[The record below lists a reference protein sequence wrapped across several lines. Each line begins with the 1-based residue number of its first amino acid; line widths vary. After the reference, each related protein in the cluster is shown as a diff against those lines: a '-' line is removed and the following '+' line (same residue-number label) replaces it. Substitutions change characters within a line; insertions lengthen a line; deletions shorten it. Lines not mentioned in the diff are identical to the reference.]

1 MRRIRRQTSA
11 LHLLALAAGIAPIAL
26 VATPAAAQ
34 AAARA
39 PISLEAQSLSSALT
53 QLGRQTRTEI
63 IFNPALVRGKHA
75 AALKG
80 SYSVADAIERLI
92 AGHGLRVRSTSGGAF
107 VIEAQAAARPQQVS
121 ELAPGTLEEAPA
133 EALEEGEVVVTGTLL
148 RGVAPTGT
156 NVVTMKRDDILATG
170 ASSANDVLAMIPQV
184 GSFNTVPSG
193 SGDISIPIVRPNI
206 RNLGASGGTTTLVL
220 MNGKRMVGAG
230 VLQTS
235 VDPSIVPPDLID
247 RVEVVPDGGS
257 AIYGSDAIGG
267 VINFITRK
275 RFDGVGAN
283 LRYGFAD
290 DYKTID
296 GNLTVGKD
304 WGSGSIFASYSYAW
318 HDNILGIDRDFVRAD
333 HREVGGQDLRST
345 TCAQGNFITLNNGVS
360 HAAPGLTPN
369 TQNRC
374 DQADYADVYP
384 REERHAVFAGLTQ
397 ALSDSVDF
405 QVTAYWSRRDTTRL
419 NATPGF
425 TGQILFTNPYFRP
438 IGFQP
443 IQQVALSFASVFG
456 ESMKSHARFDS
467 WGVSPS
473 LSIDLSDR
481 WQLRTEA
488 NYGSSYSLVREPTI
502 NATAATLALGG
513 TTLATALNPY
523 NPGASNP
530 AVLAAIRDFENYGQ
544 ADQEMFQARAIL
556 DGKVATIAG
565 GDIRLAVGAEYFFE
579 ELDSLVSLDRRNVFT
594 NAIGSVTNR
603 NVKSVFAE
611 AVIPLVGA
619 GNGMPGLRAFQ
630 ISGSIR
636 HDSYDDVGGTTN
648 PKIGFNYKPFD
659 DLLIRGNYGTSFHAP
674 SLADTTSLADAR
686 VQILLVSPL
695 RAPGSPPTDFL
706 RPTLVLAGGN
716 PALKPEEA
724 KTWSVGFDWTPKA
737 VSGLVV
743 SATYYNVRFTDAIAV
758 PPVLSP
764 VFFTDPG
771 FRSFY
776 ITNPTLAQV
785 RALVGNTPLNGA
797 PNLESLY
804 LGTSPYVV
812 MDARRTNLGAIHVDG
827 IDFNLAYLRETGFGS
842 INASFAGT
850 YTLNRTTQAVS
861 GSAFDDNLKNGTGRL
876 TFAAALGAR
885 VGALTARASLN
896 HRDGYPILG
905 VPPQTR
911 VDSFNTVDLFFA
923 YDLGGVLKNSMLTV
937 NVDNVFDQDPPYL
950 NSSTGYT
957 NGFTLG
963 RLVSFGVRTKF

>member
-1 MRRIRRQTSA
+1 MRRSRRQSST
-11 LHLLALAAGIAPIAL
+11 LHLLALAAGIAPLAL
-26 VATPAAAQ
+26 AAATPAVAQ

-75 AALKG
+75 AALRG
-80 SYSVADAIERLI
+80 SYAVADAIERLI
-92 AGHGLRVRSTSGGAF
+92 AGHGLRVRSTPSGAF

-121 ELAPGTLEEAPA
+121 ELAPGTLEEAPS

-156 NVVTMKRDDILATG
+156 NVVTMKREDIIATG
-170 ASSANDVLAMIPQV
+170 ASSANDLLTAIPQV
-184 GSFNTVPSG
+184 GGFNSVPSG
-193 SGDISIPIVRPNI
+193 SGDISNPIVRPNI

-220 MNGKRMVGAG
+220 MNGRRLVGAG

-235 VDPSIVPPDLID
+235 VDPSIIPPDLIE

-275 RFDGVGAN
+275 RFDGIGAN
-283 LRYGFAD
+283 VRYGFAD
-290 DYKTID
+290 DYQTID
-296 GNLTVGKD
+296 GNVTIGKD
-304 WGSGSIFASYSYAW
+304 WGSGSLFAAYSYAW
-318 HDNILGIDRDFVRAD
+318 HDNILGIDRDYVRAD
-333 HREVGGQDLRST
+333 QSARGGQDLRAF
-345 TCAQGNFITLNNGVS
+345 TCSPGNFTVGGVS
-360 HAAPGLTPN
+360 YAAPGLLPN
-369 TQNRC
+369 TSNRC
-374 DQADYADVYP
+374 DGTDYADVYP
-384 REERHAVFAGLTQ
+384 RERRHAVFAGLTQ
-397 ALSDSVDF
+397 ALSDSIDF
-405 QVTAYWSRRDTTRL
+405 QATAYWARRDTIKL

-425 TGQILFTNPYFRP
+425 TGNILFTNPYFRP
-438 IGFQP
+438 IGVSPVQS
-443 IQQVALSFASVFG
+443 VAISFADAFG
-456 ESMKSHARFDS
+456 ESMESRARFDS

-473 LSIDLSDR
+473 LSIRLSDR
-481 WQLRTEA
+481 WELRTEA
-488 NYGSSYSLVREPTI
+488 NYGSSFSQVREPTI
-502 NATAATLALGG
+502 NATAATIALAG

-523 NPGASNP
+523 DPGASNP
-530 AVLAAIRDFENYGQ
+530 AVLAAIRDFENYGH
-544 ADQEMFQARAIL
+544 ADQEMLQARAIL

-565 GDIRLAVGAEYFFE
+565 GDIRLAIGAEYFFE
-579 ELDSLVSLDRRNVFT
+579 KLDSLVSLDRRNVFT
-594 NAIGSVTNR
+594 NAMGSVTSR
-603 NVKSVFAE
+603 HVKSVFAE
-611 AVIPLVGA
+611 ALVPLVGV
-619 GNGMPGLRAFQ
+619 GNGMPGLRSLQ

-648 PKIGFNYKPFD
+648 PKIGVNYKPFD

-686 VQILLVSPL
+686 AQILLFSPF
-695 RAPGSPPTDFL
+695 RAPGSSPLDIL
-706 RPTLVLAGGN
+706 RPTIVLAGGS
-716 PALKPEEA
+716 PDLKPEEA

-737 VSGLVV
+737 VSGLLV

-758 PPVLSP
+758 PPFVSP

-771 FRSFY
+771 YRGFY
-776 ITNPTLAQV
+776 TLSPTLAQV
-785 RALVGNTPLNGA
+785 RALVGSRPLNGA
-797 PNLESLY
+797 ASLESLFV
-804 LGTSPYVV
+804 GTSPYVI

-827 IDFNLAYLRETGFGS
+827 VDFNLAYLRQTGFGS
-842 INASFAGT
+842 INASVAGT
-850 YTLNRTTQAVS
+850 YTLNRKTQAVQ
-861 GSAFDDNLKNGTGRL
+861 GAPFDDNLKNGSGRL
-876 TFAAALGAR
+876 TLTAALGAK
-885 VGALTARASLN
+885 VGDFTARATFN
-896 HRDGYPILG
+896 HRGGYPMLG
-905 VPPQTR
+905 VAPQTR

>member
-1 MRRIRRQTSA
+1 MRRNRRHKSA
-11 LHLLALAAGIAPIAL
+11 LRLLALISIAPIAL
-26 VATPAAAQ
+26 SAVPAVAQ
-34 AAARA
+34 ASPRAAIR
-39 PISLEAQSLSSALT
+39 LEAQSLSSALT

-63 IFNPALVRGKHA
+63 IFNPALVRGKRA
-75 AALKG
+75 PALSG
-80 SYSVADAIERLI
+80 SYPVAEAIDRLI
-92 AGHGLRVRSTSGGAF
+92 AGHGLRARPTSSGAF
-107 VIEAQAAARPQQVS
+107 VIEAGAAPAARPQQTS
-121 ELAPGTLEEAPA
+121 AAEPAAAGDAPA
-133 EALEEGEVVVTGTLL
+133 SEDGEVVVTGTLL

-156 NVVTMKRDDILATG
+156 NVVSVGREEVVASG
-170 ASSANDVLAMIPQV
+170 ASSANDLLASIPQV
-184 GSFNTVPSG
+184 GNFGTVPSG
-193 SGDISIPIVRPNI
+193 SGDISLPVVRPNI

-220 MNGKRMVGAG
+220 MNGRRIVGAG

-235 VDPSIVPPDLID
+235 VDPSIIPPDMIE

-275 RFDGVGAN
+275 RFDGIGAN
-283 LRYGFAD
+283 ARYGFAD
-290 DYKTID
+290 DYQTAE

-304 WGSGSIFASYSYAW
+304 WGTGSIYASYAYAW
-318 HDNILGIDRDFVRAD
+318 HDNILGVDRDYVRAD
-333 HREVGGQDLRST
+333 HSARGGQDLRST
-345 TCAQGNFITLNNGVS
+345 TCALGNFITLNNGVS
-360 HAAPGLTPN
+360 HAAPGLQPN

-374 DQADYADVYP
+374 DATDYADVYP

-397 ALSDSVDF
+397 QLSDSVDF
-405 QVTAYWSRRDTTRL
+405 QATAYWARRDTTRL

-425 TGQILFTNPYFRP
+425 TGQIFFTNPYFRP
-438 IGFQP
+438 IGLQP
-443 IQQVALSFASVFG
+443 LQQVAMSFASVFG
-456 ESMKSHARFDS
+456 ESMESHARFDS

-473 LSIDLSDR
+473 LSIGLSDR
-481 WQLRTEA
+481 WELRTEA
-488 NYGSSYSLVREPTI
+488 NYGHSFSQVREPTI

-523 NPGASNP
+523 DPGASNP
-530 AVLAAIRDFENYGQ
+530 AVLAAIRDFENYGH
-544 ADQEMFQARAIL
+544 ADQELFQTRAIL
-556 DGKVATIAG
+556 DGRLATIAG
-565 GDIRLAVGAEYFFE
+565 GDIRLAIGAEYFFE
-579 ELDSLVSLDRRNVFT
+579 KLDSLVSLDRRDVFT
-594 NAIGSVTNR
+594 NAIGSVTSR
-603 NVKSVFAE
+603 HAKSVFAE
-611 AVIPLVGA
+611 ALIPLVGP
-619 GNGMPGLRAFQ
+619 GNSMPGLRAFQ

-724 KTWSVGFDWTPKA
+724 KTWSLGFDWTPKA
-737 VSGLVV
+737 APGLVA
-743 SATYYNVRFTDAIAV
+743 SATYYNVKFTDAISV
-758 PPVLSP
+758 PPVLLP
-764 VFFTDPG
+764 IFFTDPG
-771 FRSFY
+771 FSSFY
-776 ITNPTLAQV
+776 TINPTLAQV

-797 PNLESLY
+797 PSLESLY
-804 LGTSPYVV
+804 LGTSPYVL

-842 INASFAGT
+842 INASIAGT
-850 YTLNRTTQAVS
+850 YTLNRKTQAVA

-876 TFAAALGAR
+876 AFIAALGAK
-885 VGALTARASLN
+885 VGDFTARATLN
-896 HRDGYPILG
+896 HRSGYPIISATQSE
-905 VPPQTR
+905 VSAF
-911 VDSFNTVDLFFA
+911 DTVDLFFA
-923 YDLGGVLKNSMLTV
+923 YDLGGLLKDTMLTL
-937 NVDNVFDQDPPYL
+937 NIDNVFDQDPPYL
-950 NSSTGYT
+950 DSSIGYT

>member
-1 MRRIRRQTSA
+1 MRRNRRRTSA
-11 LHLLALAAGIAPIAL
+11 IHLLAFASLAPLALAAAP
-26 VATPAAAQ
+26 ATTQ
-34 AAARA
+34 ASVRA
-39 PISLEAQSLSSALT
+39 PIQLEAQSLSSALT

-63 IFNPALVRGKHA
+63 IFKPALVRGKHV

-80 SYSVADAIERLI
+80 SYSVAEAIDRLI
-92 AGHGLRVRSTSGGAF
+92 AGHGLRARPTSGGAF
-107 VIEAQAAARPQQVS
+107 VIEMQAVARPQQTS
-121 ELAPGTLEEAPA
+121 DAAPA
-133 EALEEGEVVVTGTLL
+133 ATDDGPSEAAEDGEVVVTGTLL

-156 NVVTMKRDDILATG
+156 NVVSLKREDIVATG
-170 ASSANDVLAMIPQV
+170 ASSANDLLASIPQV
-184 GSFNTVPSG
+184 GNFNYVPSG

-220 MNGKRMVGAG
+220 MNGRRIVGAG

-235 VDPSIVPPDLID
+235 VDPSIIPPDLIE

-275 RFDGVGAN
+275 RFDGIGAN

-290 DYKTID
+290 DYQTVE

-304 WGSGSIFASYSYAW
+304 WGTGSIYASYAYAW
-318 HDNILGIDRDFVRAD
+318 HDNILGIDRDYVRAD
-333 HREVGGQDLRST
+333 HSARGGQDLRAF
-345 TCAQGNFITLNNGVS
+345 TCSPGNFTVGSVS
-360 HAAPGLTPN
+360 HAAPGLQPN
-369 TQNRC
+369 TANRC
-374 DQADYADVYP
+374 DTNDFADVYP
-384 REERHAVFAGLTQ
+384 RERRHAVFAGLTQ

-405 QVTAYWSRRDTTRL
+405 QATAYWARRDTTRL

-425 TGQILFTNPYFRP
+425 TGTILFTNPHYRP
-438 IGFQP
+438 IGFAPAQS
-443 IQQVALSFASVFG
+443 VAISFADAFG
-456 ESMKSHARFDS
+456 ESMESRARFDS

-481 WQLRTEA
+481 WELRAEA
-488 NYGSSYSLVREPTI
+488 NYGHSYSQVREPTI
-502 NATAATLALGG
+502 NATAATIALAG

-523 NPGASNP
+523 DPGASNP
-530 AVLAAIRDFENYGQ
+530 AVLAAIRDFENYGH
-544 ADQEMFQARAIL
+544 ADQELFQTRAIL
-556 DGKVATIAG
+556 DGRIATIAG
-565 GDIRLAVGAEYFFE
+565 GDIRLAIGAEYFFE
-579 ELDSLVSLDRRNVFT
+579 KLDSLVSLDRRNVFT
-594 NAIGSVTNR
+594 NAMGSVTSR

-611 AVIPLVGA
+611 ALIPLVGA

-686 VQILLVSPL
+686 AQILLFSPF
-695 RAPGSPPTDFL
+695 RAPGSSPFDIL
-706 RPTLVLAGGN
+706 RPTIILAGGS
-716 PALKPEEA
+716 PDLTPEKA
-724 KTWSVGFDWTPKA
+724 KTWSVGVDWTPKA
-737 VSGLVV
+737 VPGLVA
-743 SATYYNVRFTDAIAV
+743 SATYYNVRFTDAISA
-758 PPVLSP
+758 PPFLSP

-771 FRSFY
+771 YRSFY

-785 RALVGNTPLNGA
+785 RALVGSTPLNGA
-797 PNLESLY
+797 PSLDSLY
-804 LGTSPYVV
+804 LGTSPYVI

-827 IDFNLAYLRETGFGS
+827 IDFNLAYLRPTGFGS

-850 YTLNRTTQAVS
+850 YTLNRKTQAVQ
-861 GSAFDDNLKNGTGRL
+861 GAAFDDNLKNGTGRL
-876 TFAAALGAR
+876 TFVAALGAK
-885 VGALTARASLN
+885 VGDFTARASLN

-905 VPPQTR
+905 VAPQTR

-923 YDLGGVLKNSMLTV
+923 YDLGGVLKNAMLTV

>member
-1 MRRIRRQTSA
+1 MRSTRRRTSA
-11 LHLLALAAGIAPIAL
+11 LRLLALVSIAPLAL
-26 VATPAAAQ
+26 TVVPAAAQ
-34 AAARA
+34 AATRA
-39 PISLEAQSLSSALT
+39 PVQLEAQSLSSALT

-63 IFNPALVRGKHA
+63 IFNPALVRGKRA
-75 AALKG
+75 MAVRG
-80 SYSVADAIERLI
+80 SYSVAEAIDRLI
-92 AGHGLRVRSTSGGAF
+92 AGHGLRARAASGGAF
-107 VIEAQAAARPQQVS
+107 VIEAVATPAPRPLQTSDVAPAAVD
-121 ELAPGTLEEAPA
+121 EAPA
-133 EALEEGEVVVTGTLL
+133 DPAGEGEVVVTGTLL

-156 NVVTMKRDDILATG
+156 NVVSVKREDIVASGAT
-170 ASSANDVLAMIPQV
+170 SANDLLASIPQV
-184 GSFNTVPSG
+184 GNFNYVPSG

-220 MNGKRMVGAG
+220 MNGKRLVGAG

-235 VDPSIVPPDLID
+235 VDPSIIPPDLID

-283 LRYGFAD
+283 VRYGFAD
-290 DYKTID
+290 DYKTVE

-304 WGSGSIFASYSYAW
+304 WGSGSIYASYAYAW
-318 HDNILGIDRDFVRAD
+318 HDNILGIDRDYVRAD
-333 HREVGGQDLRST
+333 QTSRGGQDFRAT
-345 TCAQGNFITLNNGVS
+345 TCSPGNFTVGGIS
-360 HAAPGLTPN
+360 YAAPGLAPN
-369 TQNRC
+369 TSNKC
-374 DQADYADVYP
+374 DTTDYADIYP
-384 REERHAVFAGLTQ
+384 RERRHAVFAGLTQ

-405 QVTAYWSRRDTTRL
+405 QATAYWARRDTTRL

-425 TGQILFTNPYFRP
+425 TGNILFTNPHFRP
-438 IGFQP
+438 IGLSPVQS
-443 IQQVALSFASVFG
+443 VAISFADAFG
-456 ESMKSHARFDS
+456 ESMESRARFDS

-502 NATAATLALGG
+502 NATAATLALAG

-523 NPGASNP
+523 DPGASNP

-544 ADQEMFQARAIL
+544 ADQEMLQARAIL
-556 DGKVATIAG
+556 DGRVATIGG

-579 ELDSLVSLDRRNVFT
+579 KLDSLVSLDRRNVFT
-594 NAIGSVTNR
+594 NAMGSVTSR
-603 NVKSVFAE
+603 HVKSVFAE
-611 AVIPLVGA
+611 ALIPLVGS

-686 VQILLVSPL
+686 AQILLFSPF
-695 RAPGSPPTDFL
+695 RAPGSSPLDIL
-706 RPTLVLAGGN
+706 RPTIVLAGGSPN
-716 PALKPEEA
+716 LKPEEA

-737 VSGLVV
+737 VPGLVA
-743 SATYYNVRFTDAIAV
+743 SATYYNVRFTDAISV
-758 PPVLSP
+758 PPFLSP

-771 FRSFY
+771 YRSFY
-776 ITNPTLAQV
+776 TLSPTLAQV
-785 RALVGNTPLNGA
+785 QALVGSTPLNGA
-797 PNLESLY
+797 PSLQSLY
-804 LGTSPYVV
+804 VGTSPYVI

-827 IDFNLAYLRETGFGS
+827 IDFNLAYLRQTGFGS

-850 YTLNRTTQAVS
+850 YTLNRKTQAVQ
-861 GSAFDDNLKNGTGRL
+861 GAGFDDNLKNGTGRL
-876 TFAAALGAR
+876 TFVAALGAK
-885 VGALTARASLN
+885 VGDFTARATLN
-896 HRDGYPILG
+896 HRAGYPMLG
-905 VPPQTR
+905 VAPQTR

-923 YDLGGVLKNSMLTV
+923 YDLGGLLKNTMLTV

-957 NGFTLG
+957 NGFSLG
-963 RLVSFGVRTKF
+963 RLVSFGLRTKF